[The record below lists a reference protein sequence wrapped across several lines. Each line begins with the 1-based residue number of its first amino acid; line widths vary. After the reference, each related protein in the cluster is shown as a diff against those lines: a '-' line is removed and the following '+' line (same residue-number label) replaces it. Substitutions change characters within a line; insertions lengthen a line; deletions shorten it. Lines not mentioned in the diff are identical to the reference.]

1 MKQTE
6 EWVDPLKRLIK
17 DHIEVSEYL
26 ENLQEL
32 MGILI
37 EEEGWSNIKRIEDF
51 FKRNVISHYEFEE
64 KTIFPAILSES
75 STPQSIKL
83 ILELQREHGIIL
95 KELEEF
101 RKIVS
106 ENTIPLDEETNK
118 RLNVAG
124 RTIRGSIL
132 RHTLKEDKELL
143 PILEKNRQIFDKL

>member
-1 MKQTE
+1 MERTD

-17 DHIEVSEYL
+17 DHTEVSEHL
-26 ENLQEL
+26 ENLEEL
-32 MGILI
+32 LGILL
-37 EEEGWSNIKRIEDF
+37 EEEGWTNIKRIENF
-51 FKRNVISHYEFEE
+51 FERNVIGHFEFEE
-64 KTIFPAILSES
+64 KKIFPALLLES
-75 STPQSIKL
+75 STPQLIKL

-106 ENTIPLDEETNK
+106 ENTIPLDEETHK

-124 RTIRGSIL
+124 RTIRDDLL
-132 RHTLKEDKELL
+132 RHSLKEDKELL

>member
-1 MKQTE
+1 MSRTD

-17 DHIEVSEYL
+17 DHSEVSEHL
-26 ENLQEL
+26 ENLEEL
-32 MGILI
+32 LGILL
-37 EEEGWSNIKRIEDF
+37 EEEGWTNIKRIEDF
-51 FKRNVISHYEFEE
+51 FERSVISHFEFEE
-64 KTIFPAILSES
+64 KKIFPPILLES
-75 STPQSIKL
+75 PTLESVKL

-124 RTIRGSIL
+124 RTIRDNLL
-132 RHTLKEDKELL
+132 RHSLKEDKELL